1 MTKLEET
8 LAAAIEAIDDAIIE
22 QADSLKP
29 SEHGVRE
36 RRDKFFDDIAVKPD
50 DFYIS
55 LVNDYGRAVAW
66 ECRALDFQKALDRMT
81 PAEMELFQEF
91 RKSYSAFH
99 AIAEAVKD
107 ARQYVSE
114 KAEREMQKGE

>member
-55 LVNDYGRAVAW
+55 LVNDYGASRCMGMQGARLPEGA
-66 ECRALDFQKALDRMT
+66 RPD
-81 PAEMELFQEF
+81 
-91 RKSYSAFH
+91 
-99 AIAEAVKD
+99 D
-107 ARQYVSE
+107 ARRNGALSRISE
-114 KAEREMQKGE
+114 ELQRVPRHRGSGEGCKAVC